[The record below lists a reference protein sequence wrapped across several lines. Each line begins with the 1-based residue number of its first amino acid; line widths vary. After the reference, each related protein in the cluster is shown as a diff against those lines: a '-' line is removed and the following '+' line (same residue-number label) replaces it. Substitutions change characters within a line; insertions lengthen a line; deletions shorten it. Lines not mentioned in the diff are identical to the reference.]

1 MPITRIVVLLTCLL
15 AMGILGC
22 GDSEEERKTQALNA
36 AESWTTE
43 STETVIS
50 EIVTLVTSD
59 VPGASLLSGVIAHQI
74 AELLSWGYSEPVKT
88 AENIYKVSAT
98 VSTQASLELPIV
110 GSKTY
115 EARLPFDLEV
125 DVSAGSVTQWSADL
139 DNASVGEK

>member
-59 VPGASLLSGVIAHQI
+59 VPGASLLSGVM
-74 AELLSWGYSEPVKT
+74 PT
-88 AENIYKVSAT
+88 
-98 VSTQASLELPIV
+98 
-110 GSKTY
+110 
-115 EARLPFDLEV
+115 R
-125 DVSAGSVTQWSADL
+125 
-139 DNASVGEK
+139 